1 MRNTSN
7 LMARG
12 VLVVCFALAMSAH
25 ASKCDPASDISV
37 PKMSGSEQVSSI
49 CLVGADG
56 APREVRL
63 TFDLK
68 LAHLFLEV
76 KGKKRLLEATGRERN
91 PALVGASRHIRFLP
105 NRLQTYR
112 SQGYVLFVSSRRSVS
127 GDGSGQC
134 GSGVEDYLNV
144 LDFNAEPARVR
155 AKFLIGSC
163 IDDVELVD
171 ASNFEDFRS
180 FWVEEGML
188 GMEFLSYDGRCEDR
202 LAAVLEGDF
211 RKLRFVPSQRR

>member
-1 MRNTSN
+1 MRNTSS
-7 LMARG
+7 LTAKAISA
-12 VLVVCFALAMSAH
+12 VCFALAMAAH

-37 PKMSGSEQVSSI
+37 AKVAGSEQVSSI

-56 APREVRL
+56 TPREVRL
-63 TFDLK
+63 TFDLNM
-68 LAHLFLEV
+68 AQLFLEV
-76 KGKKRLLEATGRERN
+76 KGKKRLLEATGRQHN

-105 NRLQTYR
+105 NRLQAYR

-127 GDGSGQC
+127 GSGGGQC

-144 LDFNAEPARVR
+144 LDFNTEPARVR

-163 IDDVELVD
+163 VDDVELVD
-171 ASNFEDFRS
+171 ATNFEDFKS

-188 GMEFLSYDGRCEDR
+188 GMDFLSYDGRCEDR
-202 LAAVLEGDF
+202 LAAVLESDF
-211 RKLRFVPSQRR
+211 RKLRFIPSRRR